1 MTEPETSHIH
11 RIGPNAIT
19 RVAEALREAGP
30 QERVERL
37 FAQAGLAHYLAQ
49 PPEKMV
55 DEREVT
61 RLHQV
66 LRDQL
71 GIPAALEIAR
81 SAGVRTGDYLLAHR
95 IPRGVQVLLKWLPAR
110 LASQVLLNAIQRHAW
125 TFAGSGEL
133 RVRKAYPPHLAIAGC
148 CICQGALA
156 QAQTPAQAL
165 GQAQAQTQAQ
175 VQALGQAQA
184 QRPLCDFYAAA
195 IERLFQQLVHPR
207 SRVTETQCQAL
218 GAEACTFEVAW

>member
-1 MTEPETSHIH
+1 MTEPGTSHIH

-19 RVAEALREAGP
+19 RMAEALRETGP
-30 QERVERL
+30 EERVERL
-37 FAQAGLAHYLAQ
+37 FALAGLAHYLAQ

-66 LRDQL
+66 LRDEL
-71 GIPAALEIAR
+71 GIPVALQIAR

-95 IPRGVQVLLKWLPAR
+95 IPRGVQVLLKGLPAR
-110 LASQVLLNAIQRHAW
+110 LASQILLNAIQRHAW

-133 RVRKAYPPHLAIAGC
+133 RVRKTYPPHLAIAGC

-165 GQAQAQTQAQ
+165 GQAQAQAQ
-175 VQALGQAQA
+175 VQALGQAQP
-184 QRPLCDFYAAA
+184 QSPLCDFYAAA

-218 GAEACTFEVAW
+218 GAEACTFEILW

>member
-1 MTEPETSHIH
+1 MVKPPMTAPETSAIH

-19 RVAEALREAGP
+19 RVAEALRESGP
-30 QERVERL
+30 EDRVEHLYTR
-37 FAQAGLAHYLAQ
+37 AGLAHYLAQ

-66 LRDQL
+66 LRDEL

-95 IPRGVQVLLKWLPAR
+95 IPKGVQVLLKWLPAR
-110 LASQVLLNAIQRHAW
+110 LASQVLLNATQRHAW

-133 RVRKAYPPHLAIAGC
+133 RVRKTYPPHLAIAGC
-148 CICQGALA
+148 CICQGAKA
-156 QAQTPAQAL
+156 ET
-165 GQAQAQTQAQ
+165 
-175 VQALGQAQA
+175 
-184 QRPLCDFYAAA
+184 PLCDFYAAA

-218 GAEACTFEVAW
+218 GAEACTFEVGC

>member
-1 MTEPETSHIH
+1 MTEQGTSHIH

-19 RVAEALREAGP
+19 RVAEALRESGP
-30 QERVERL
+30 EEQVERL

-61 RLHQV
+61 RLHRV
-66 LRDQL
+66 LRDEL
-71 GIPAALEIAR
+71 GIPAALRVAR

-110 LASQVLLNAIQRHAW
+110 LASQILLNAIQRHAW

-148 CICQGALA
+148 CICQGAE
-156 QAQTPAQAL
+156 AQT
-165 GQAQAQTQAQ
+165 
-175 VQALGQAQA
+175 
-184 QRPLCDFYAAA
+184 PLCDFYAAA

-207 SRVTETQCQAL
+207 SRVSETQCQAL
-218 GAEACTFEVAW
+218 GTEACIFEVVW